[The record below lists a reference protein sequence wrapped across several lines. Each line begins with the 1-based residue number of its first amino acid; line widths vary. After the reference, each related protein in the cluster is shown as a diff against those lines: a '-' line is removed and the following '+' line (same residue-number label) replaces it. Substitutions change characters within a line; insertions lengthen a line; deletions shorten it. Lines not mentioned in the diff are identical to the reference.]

1 MSTLIH
7 ILITAGALVVVSY
20 LLPGIHVVSFQYA
33 ILVASVLGLLNIF
46 VKPIIVFLTLPA
58 TILTLGLFLF
68 VVNAIIFMIASWLL
82 PGFVVDGFVPA
93 LLGSLIV
100 SIISTIGAK
109 VLT

>member
-68 VVNAIIFMIASWLL
+68 VVNAIIFMIASSLL
-82 PGFVVDGFVPA
+82 SGFVVDGFVPA